1 MDKKVTEQYPP
12 PIVDVKRHSNREF
25 ICAQSKL
32 IFRQQLLGLMVK
44 DALRSEG
51 MHQLYRGLLPPLIQ
65 RTTTRSIMFGM
76 YDTYKSF
83 LGCVDQPGI
92 WAAWTPRHAL
102 AAFLAGA
109 TEATL
114 CPLERIQVLLQTS
127 TYHDK
132 FRNTREAFQ
141 VVRSYGLPEFY
152 RGLSMII
159 FRNGTSNVLFFS
171 LRGPLRDLVFQAGHG
186 GTKTH
191 NEAPVLSIFAD
202 FVSGAVLGASIST
215 LFFPF
220 NVVKHRM
227 QSFLGSPFQSP
238 LAVFRIVWRERR
250 GSLKELFRGVQL
262 NYTRSLMA
270 WGLTNAGRFYL
281 VFPFFIS
288 LRFFDLCWAESPIAG
303 SIAKAAISAP
313 SPWSPSQALKAQTA
327 HLMATDSQPV
337 FPPVRPGSSSS
348 TAPCFPPPMSTNN
361 PMTPIVTPASLP
373 PPTPLT
379 HSPQSMPGSP
389 IEFPLLNE
397 SPTPPTGQVHH
408 ITTVAMGAS
417 TRSPEWSKASAVT
430 TASSIP
436 TSSPNRATLSPISA
450 QPGPSFTGE
459 LQIAHP
465 PTPNE
470 REWVLT
476 AGNES
481 AIDNVLAISLMYGGR
496 LVSMGFFYRGS
507 DIYYYAIMHKYQG
520 PVFLKPNPYTYNEL
534 MKVAKENEQLD
545 LGLTQLCGQDNGQG
559 KVTFSTYWEKVPNV
573 SFRNRAQ
580 YVGVWMK
587 PSISNTPYEAYY
599 GLTLK
604 ECLDKDRELRTKGYV
619 AVQFRV
625 FNNANEILCAAIW
638 DYQPR
643 RWHTIEM
650 GESLQQIHRNVLKSQ
665 TTVNPRAR
673 MPRQISHFID
683 ADQRVNYVVLK
694 IPATYLRGTENLLKP
709 EQLDFIVKRV
719 EHFMRDLDI
728 PGLSV
733 AISKD
738 EKLKFAAGFG
748 YGNLRKREQV
758 TPANQFRVGSVSKPI
773 TAAAVLIL
781 VDQGKLSLD
790 QRVFGPGSLFG
801 GWNNIDSDPAWMEP
815 RKPTR
820 ELISL
825 VLENSPLATKPGRA
839 WIYSNFGYQLL
850 GYIIERISGMS
861 YEEFVKKN
869 VWDRA
874 GVTDVQVARSTL
886 SEKSKREV
894 LYYMSGNRIGFSYLD
909 GFTYRPDLLS
919 EKSLREW
926 IKPSQASNGTYGL
939 GWSVNVMGFNGL
951 VRLDNGL
958 EMAVVV
964 NKEYSER
971 DFFHELGYIL
981 HHIGSNCDWWSNPS
995 IDLFNTPP
1003 TLF

>member
-1 MDKKVTEQYPP
+1 
-12 PIVDVKRHSNREF
+12 
-25 ICAQSKL
+25 
-32 IFRQQLLGLMVK
+32 
-44 DALRSEG
+44 
-51 MHQLYRGLLPPLIQ
+51 
-65 RTTTRSIMFGM
+65 
-76 YDTYKSF
+76 
-83 LGCVDQPGI
+83 
-92 WAAWTPRHAL
+92 
-102 AAFLAGA
+102 
-109 TEATL
+109 
-114 CPLERIQVLLQTS
+114 
-127 TYHDK
+127 
-132 FRNTREAFQ
+132 
-141 VVRSYGLPEFY
+141 
-152 RGLSMII
+152 
-159 FRNGTSNVLFFS
+159 
-171 LRGPLRDLVFQAGHG
+171 
-186 GTKTH
+186 
-191 NEAPVLSIFAD
+191 
-202 FVSGAVLGASIST
+202 
-215 LFFPF
+215 
-220 NVVKHRM
+220 
-227 QSFLGSPFQSP
+227 
-238 LAVFRIVWRERR
+238 
-250 GSLKELFRGVQL
+250 
-262 NYTRSLMA
+262 
-270 WGLTNAGRFYL
+270 
-281 VFPFFIS
+281 
-288 LRFFDLCWAESPIAG
+288 
-303 SIAKAAISAP
+303 
-313 SPWSPSQALKAQTA
+313 
-327 HLMATDSQPV
+327 MATDSQPV

-361 PMTPIVTPASLP
+361 AMTPMVTPASLP

-408 ITTVAMGAS
+408 ITTAALSAS

-430 TASSIP
+430 TASSVP
-436 TSSPNRATLSPISA
+436 TPSSNIRVNLSPIPV

-534 MKVAKENEQLD
+534 LKVAKENEQLD

-573 SFRNRAQ
+573 SFRIWFPGTKEAEMQKMVLENDGYRLTSLCGYSVKNRAQ

-650 GESLQQIHRNVLKSQ
+650 GESLQQIYRNVLKSQ

-683 ADQRVNYVVLK
+683 ADQRVNYVVLWSDLHSFRYPNPPEIWANKTK

-801 GWNNIDSDPAWMEP
+801 NEFQKQKPYGRYITDITIRNLLEHSSGGWNNIDSDPAWMEP

-894 LYYMSGNRIGFSYLD
+894 LYYMSGNRIGFMPMPERTGPWGGWIASPIELLRVMSYLD
-909 GFTYRPDLLS
+909 GFTYRRDLLS
-919 EKSLREW
+919 DKSLREW

-939 GWSVNVMGFNGL
+939 GWL

-995 IDLFNTPP
+995 IDLFNTPS